1 MPRLFTGIE
10 IPDEQRAEIVRLRH
24 PLPGGSRWADPADF
38 HLTLRFAGD
47 ISNEQAAEFADR
59 LAGISSDAFELRLA
73 GASVF
78 GGNEPRSLYVGV
90 EPSAELEA
98 LARANERAARAVGIP
113 ADPRG
118 FKPHVTIARLKFA
131 PPDMI
136 ARVLGRI
143 GAFRS
148 HPFLV
153 GRFVLF
159 SSKPKVGGGP
169 YVQEATFPLRGGEF
183 ANYQDVEDG
192 W

>member
-10 IPDEQRAEIVRLRH
+10 IPDEQREEIARLRQ
-24 PLPGGSRWADPADF
+24 PLPGGSRWIDLAEL

-47 ISNEQAAEFADR
+47 ITNEQAAEFADR
-59 LAGISSDAFELRLA
+59 LAGISTDAFELRLA
-73 GASVF
+73 GASAF
-78 GGNEPRSLYVGV
+78 GGNEPRSLFVGV

-98 LARANERAARAVGIP
+98 LARANERAARAVGLP

-118 FKPHVTIARLKFA
+118 FKAHVTIARLKYAA
-131 PPDMI
+131 PDAV
-136 ARVLGRI
+136 ARILGRI
-143 GAFRS
+143 GAFRAQ
-148 HPFLV
+148 PFLV

-169 YVQEATFPLRGGEF
+169 YVPEATFPLRGGEF
-183 ANYQDVEDG
+183 ANYQDVEGG